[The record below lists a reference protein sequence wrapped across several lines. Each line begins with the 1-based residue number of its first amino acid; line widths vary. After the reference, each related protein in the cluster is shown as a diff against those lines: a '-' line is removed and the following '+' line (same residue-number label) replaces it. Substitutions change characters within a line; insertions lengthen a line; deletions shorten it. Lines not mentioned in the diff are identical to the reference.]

1 MADLAPWLQSQLDT
15 LRHHRA
21 HALLL
26 SGASGMGQ
34 FDLAFALA
42 RLWLCESPTPQ
53 GACGVCASCHA
64 VDVHAHADL
73 SVLMPETVALAQ
85 AWPLSPAAQDAIDKK
100 ERKPSKWIRVDA
112 ARDAIAFAQLTTA
125 RSATKVIL
133 VYPAERMNVETA
145 NTLLKTLEEPPGD
158 LRFVLATEAAHQLLP
173 TIRSRCQVHHMAW
186 PDESAVHA
194 WLAEHSGDAA
204 AGDRRAWWLAAGGHA
219 HAALDWAAQGL
230 TARQWHALPK
240 DIASGRA
247 DTMAEWGAAQQNQV
261 LLQVAH
267 DAMALAAGAAPRF
280 FDPQDL
286 PPPPA
291 WRTLEAWQQRLL
303 QRAKTA
309 EHPFNP
315 GLLQEAWLSDAQAV
329 LSSGRV

>member
-1 MADLAPWLQSQLDT
+1 MADLAPWLQTQLDT

-42 RLWLCESPTPQ
+42 RLWLCESPTEQ
-53 GACGVCASCHA
+53 GACGACASCHA
-64 VDVHAHADL
+64 VDVHTHADL
-73 SVLMPETVALAQ
+73 SILMPETVALALD
-85 AWPLSPAAQDAIDKK
+85 WPLSPAAQDAIDKK

-112 ARDAIAFAQLTTA
+112 ARDAIAFSQLTTA

-173 TIRSRCQVHHMAW
+173 TIRSRCQVHNMHW
-186 PDESAVHA
+186 PAEAEVQN
-194 WLAEHSGDAA
+194 WLAQQGGDAS
-204 AGDRRAWWLAAGGHA
+204 AGDRRAWLLAAGGHA
-219 HAALDWAAQGL
+219 HSALDWAERGL
-230 TARQWHALPK
+230 TAPQWHSLPK
-240 DIASGRA
+240 DIARGDAGVMA
-247 DTMAEWGAAQQNQV
+247 DWGPAQQNQV

-267 DAMALAAGAAPRF
+267 DAMALASGAAPRF

-291 WRTLEAWQQRLL
+291 WRVLEAWQQRLL
-303 QRAKTA
+303 QRARTA

-315 GLLQEAWLSDAQAV
+315 GLLLEAWLSDAQAV
-329 LSSGRV
+329 LASGRT